1 MSLLG
6 QTLWAGR
13 RWVEVALFLFV
24 VGLLLGLTVAQTDPE
39 EVLQALQ
46 PVLSQIGGIGE
57 QVTAADSPWARA
69 WIIFQRNA
77 QVTLFMTAL
86 ALPLA
91 GTMPVLFM
99 LVNGLLLGIVIGLSS
114 RLAGGLT
121 TPLQMFLALAP
132 HGVLEL
138 PALWLSAGF
147 AMRLG
152 VAWLLPDASG
162 HRLETLRRTAVDAMT
177 ILDVVLVLLLVAAF
191 IEGNVTLALVRN
203 ARPA

>member
-1 MSLLG
+1 MMILKE
-6 QTLWAGR
+6 TIWAGR

-39 EVLQALQ
+39 EVLRALQ

-91 GTMPVLFM
+91 GVM
-99 LVNGLLLGIVIGLSS
+99 
-114 RLAGGLT
+114 AGVAKRAAPPDG
-121 TPLQMFLALAP
+121 AP
-132 HGVLEL
+132 HYTRCDGGSQSI
-138 PALWLSAGF
+138 PWRR
-147 AMRLG
+147 RL
-152 VAWLLPDASG
+152 
-162 HRLETLRRTAVDAMT
+162 
-177 ILDVVLVLLLVAAF
+177 
-191 IEGNVTLALVRN
+191 
-203 ARPA
+203 